1 MLTHPFVIFF
11 AVVAVALLVLRVAGA
26 RPVPELIAERAL
38 LAGCLLGAAAFL
50 AGNWA
55 AAHVCSPF
63 VEARVASR
71 SAAKLARS

>member
-1 MLTHPFVIFF
+1 M
-11 AVVAVALLVLRVAGA
+11 ALLVLRVAGA

-55 AAHVCSPF
+55 AAHL
-63 VEARVASR
+63 
-71 SAAKLARS
+71 LAVR